1 MIRSRRSLRT
11 GAPRLNPLRIMMLSK
26 PYRKSVAPGPSDI
39 EPGQDLNL
47 GSRATRWVQGGGLG
61 PRWGARGQPL
71 LRGR

>member
-1 MIRSRRSLRT
+1 
-11 GAPRLNPLRIMMLSK
+11 MMLSN